1 MASVSVRIMGRV
13 RSHKVSIYVRSKI
26 WVRQVIFRGLELEVV
41 LEFGV
46 MVRS

>member
-1 MASVSVRIMGRV
+1 MLELWVGLGRIRLAFTLGL
-13 RSHKVSIYVRSKI
+13 KFGLDK
-26 WVRQVIFRGLELEVV
+26 VIFRGLELEVV